1 MDCLNI
7 FYEQV
12 DHSKYDIIIN
22 IHTKQNIDNNT
33 LYFIAPNPPD
43 YRTSYSGSA
52 LPFFNKEQAFD
63 NTSNKGKVLFKNK
76 KASFGIKYPNSYYHD
91 LGNTQVVPH
100 VDLLYSING
109 KEYIYSYKLSDN
121 PIPYRSL
128 THPYTRTSP
137 LFYKPKTEK
146 TVASQS
152 QLLCDTAYPVT
163 NTSINDFW

>member
-91 LGNTQVVPH
+91 LGNIQVVPH

>member
-76 KASFGIKYPNSYYHD
+76 KASFGIKYPNSYYED

-146 TVASQS
+146 MVASQS
-152 QLLCDTAYPVT
+152 KLLCDTAYPLT
-163 NTSINDFW
+163 NTSINNFW

>member
-152 QLLCDTAYPVT
+152 KLLCETAYPLR
-163 NTSINDFW
+163 NTSITDFW

>member
-12 DHSKYDIIIN
+12 DHSKYDIVIN

-100 VDLLYSING
+100 IDLLYSING

>member
-22 IHTKQNIDNNT
+22 IHTKQNIDDNT

-76 KASFGIKYPNSYYHD
+76 RASFGIKYPNSYYRD

-109 KEYIYSYKLSDN
+109 KQYIYSYKLSDN

-137 LFYKPKTEK
+137 LFYKPKTENA
-146 TVASQS
+146 VASQS
-152 QLLCDTAYPVT
+152 KLLCDTAYPLT
-163 NTSINDFW
+163 NTPVTDFW

>member
-121 PIPYRSL
+121 PSPYRSL

>member
-12 DHSKYDIIIN
+12 DHSKYDIVIN

-128 THPYTRTSP
+128 THPYTHTSP

>member
-22 IHTKQNIDNNT
+22 IHTEQNIDNNT